1 MFPDVN
7 NILDISP
14 SCPPSGRCIVINERG
29 TDGSFF
35 LHHLISLYTHGNL
48 NTCLVGVAQSYN
60 HYKSVADKLGSSLNK
75 RKETEAFAFI
85 DARKQIERRI
95 LSDASDVS
103 RVGDADIMGYQIMST
118 GTAAWETLDGTYL
131 RSLYLDIKSTLQQLT
146 RLHDASAV
154 LLLVDD
160 LTMLIH
166 LGIPV
171 VDIIHFVQYLRLL
184 VCPTRNSNGCLAV
197 LVHQDMSVEDYDVD
211 VLVRQVCHGA
221 DVMLRVSG
229 LESGFCRD
237 VHGKVRIYFHGYIK

>member
-14 SCPPSGRCIVINERG
+14 SCPPSGKCIVINERG

-35 LHHLISLYTHGNL
+35 LNHLLSLYTHGNL

-60 HYKSVADKLGSSLNK
+60 HYKSVADKLGSSLTK

-85 DARKQIERRI
+85 DARKEIERRVM
-95 LSDASDVS
+95 SDSATSNVS
-103 RVGDADIMGYQIMST
+103 RVEDSEIT
-118 GTAAWETLDGTYL
+118 TTTALDGTYL
-131 RSLYLDIKSTLQQLT
+131 RSLYLDIKSALQKLA

-160 LTMLIH
+160 LTMLLH

-211 VLVRQVCHGA
+211 VLVRQLCHRA
-221 DVMLRVSG
+221 DVILCVSG

>member
-14 SCPPSGRCIVINERG
+14 SCPPSGKSIVINERG

-75 RKETEAFAFI
+75 RKETESFTFL
-85 DARKQIERRI
+85 DARREIERRVM
-95 LSDASDVS
+95 SDTSNVS
-103 RVGDADIMGYQIMST
+103 GAGDAYMST
-118 GTAAWETLDGTYL
+118 TALDGTYL

-160 LTMLIH
+160 LTMLLH

-184 VCPTRNSNGCLAV
+184 VCPTLDSNGCLAV
-197 LVHQDMSVEDYDVD
+197 LVHQDMSVEDHDVD
-211 VLVRQVCHGA
+211 VLVKQLCHRA
-221 DVMLRVSG
+221 DVILRVSG

-237 VHGKVRIYFHGYIK
+237 VHGKVCIYL

>member
-14 SCPPSGRCIVINERG
+14 SCPPSGKCIVINERG

-85 DARKQIERRI
+85 DARKQIERRVM
-95 LSDASDVS
+95 SDSATSNVS
-103 RVGDADIMGYQIMST
+103 RVGDAEIVST
-118 GTAAWETLDGTYL
+118 PAPLAGETLDGTYL
-131 RSLYLDIKSTLQQLT
+131 RSLYLDIKSTLQRLT

-160 LTMLIH
+160 LTILLH

-184 VCPTRNSNGCLAV
+184 VCPTRNSNGCLTV
-197 LVHQDMSVEDYDVD
+197 LVHQDMSVDDYDVD

-221 DVMLRVSG
+221 DVILRVSG

-237 VHGKVRIYFHGYIK
+237 VHGKVRIIFSCVSQS

>member
-14 SCPPSGRCIVINERG
+14 YCPPSGKCIVINERG

-35 LHHLISLYTHGNL
+35 LHHLLSLYTHGNL
-48 NTCLVGVAQSYN
+48 NSCLVGIAQSYN

-85 DARKQIERRI
+85 DARKEIERRVM
-95 LSDASDVS
+95 SDSATSNVS
-103 RVGDADIMGYQIMST
+103 RVEDSEIT
-118 GTAAWETLDGTYL
+118 TTTTLDGTYL

-160 LTMLIH
+160 LTMLLH

-197 LVHQDMSVEDYDVD
+197 LVHQDMSVEDYYVD
-211 VLVRQVCHGA
+211 VLVRQVCHRA
-221 DVMLRVSG
+221 DVILRVSG
-229 LESGFCRD
+229 LESGLCRD
-237 VHGKVRIYFHGYIK
+237 VHGKVCI